1 MKMDAVPSQ
10 VYYPSEVNAGQR
22 AINNQLS
29 TPKIQMCCFE
39 AEMPSGNFADI
50 ETGTPMATGQPEEF
64 CCSPNERYLRGFSDI
79 QPNSF
84 NLMNSIDQATVDQ
97 NFYEFSGAIRTEI
110 GTIPDNETLNAIE
123 ADVRTF
129 ETSVKEALDSFA
141 NELLSLVQEQT
152 NLFTMAFE
160 GLISA
165 ISGHFN
171 SDDSLPAVEVPDDD
185 GTPAA
190 EVADGGGISVAEIP
204 DDDSNPVAEVSD
216 SGIAGVVADSAT
228 TGPQPFN
235 FDEFEMNLREKF
247 TAALDELLKR
257 FREATSVQADFV
269 AKTNGAAFASITEN
283 YDQIMESTHS
293 NNQVSEGGAFITSA

>member
-1 MKMDAVPSQ
+1 MKMDAVAMQAYRPLDL
-10 VYYPSEVNAGQR
+10 YPRQG
-22 AINNQLS
+22 AINNQQS
-29 TPKIQMCCFE
+29 TPTNQMCCFE
-39 AEMPSGNFADI
+39 AEMASGNFTVD
-50 ETGTPMATGQPEEF
+50 ETETPAATGQPEEF
-64 CCSPNERYLRGFSDI
+64 FCSCCQAHLSGFSDI
-79 QPNSF
+79 QQNSF
-84 NLMNSIDQATVDQ
+84 AAMNYVDPAAVDE
-97 NFYEFSGAIRTEI
+97 NFGEFANSIRTEI

-141 NELLSLVQEQT
+141 NDLLSLVQEQT

-165 ISGHFN
+165 IGGHFN

-190 EVADGGGISVAEIP
+190 EVPDGGAISVAKVP
-204 DDDSNPVAEVSD
+204 DDDSNSVAEVSD
-216 SGIAGVVADSAT
+216 SGIGGVVADSTT

-257 FREATSVQADFV
+257 FREAASVQADFF
-269 AKTNGAAFASITEN
+269 ANENGTAIGRIAEN
-283 YDQIMESTHS
+283 YDQMMASTDLK
-293 NNQVSEGGAFITSA
+293 NQVSENKTITTSA